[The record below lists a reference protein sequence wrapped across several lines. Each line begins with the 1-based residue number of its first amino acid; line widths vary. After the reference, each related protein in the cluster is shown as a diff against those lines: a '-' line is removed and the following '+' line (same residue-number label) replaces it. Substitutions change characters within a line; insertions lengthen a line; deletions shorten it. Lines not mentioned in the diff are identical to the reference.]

1 VVYSWRKFCVIV
13 LSSGRCYSSHPH
25 VRSIPLLYLN
35 QFTLAS
41 ISLSWA
47 DTAASTI
54 GRLYGSYTRK
64 LPARLPFLRLPLA
77 PRKSLAGFIA
87 ATLTGSAVAFGFWGY
102 IAPLRTSGSEMTWSW
117 DDGVRRI
124 AESGEVTSLGA
135 GGVFG
140 LIAISVVSGLVSGIA
155 EALGNHYSPSPFFA
169 MVLTFDVELGSLDD
183 NLTLPIISGGCI
195 LGFLKLI
202 GAATSWFS
210 S

>member
-1 VVYSWRKFCVIV
+1 VW
-13 LSSGRCYSSHPH
+13 
-25 VRSIPLLYLN
+25 LN
-35 QFTLAS
+35 SFTPAS

-54 GRLYGSYTRK
+54 GRLYGSYTPK

-87 ATLTGSAVAFGFWGY
+87 ATITGSAIAFGFWAY
-102 IAPLRTSGSEMTWSW
+102 IAPLRASGTEMTWSW
-117 DDGVRRI
+117 DDGVRQL
-124 AESGEVTSLGA
+124 SDDGEVTNLGA

-155 EALGNHYSPSPFFA
+155 EALGELFSISFFFPLSRCIDLDA
-169 MVLTFDVELGSLDD
+169 AELGSLDD

-202 GAATSWFS
+202 GAASSWLS